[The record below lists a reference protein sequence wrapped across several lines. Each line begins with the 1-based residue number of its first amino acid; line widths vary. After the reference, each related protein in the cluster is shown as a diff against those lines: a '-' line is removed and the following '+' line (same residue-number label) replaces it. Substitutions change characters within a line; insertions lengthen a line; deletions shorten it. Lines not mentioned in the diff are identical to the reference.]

1 MSFINFLNY
10 KKYFGKSTDAQAARI
25 GHVNAVY
32 DALLLQLGD
41 PIETVTLDTSITNT
55 INVTS
60 KRILLTV
67 IDNISTIPTTY
78 TFVQPDLT
86 PNSIIKITL
95 VELSDNSGA
104 PFIFGY
110 ALSLVA
116 FDLQTG
122 SANLILA
129 VGDSLEIT
137 PDDTVKFFIEIIN
150 Q

>member
-10 KKYFGKSTDAQAARI
+10 KKYIGRSTDAQAARI

-41 PIETVTLDTSITNT
+41 PIQELTVGGSIAS
-55 INVTS
+55 IDATS

-67 IDNISTIPTTY
+67 EDNVSTIPMSY
-78 TFVQPDLT
+78 SLSQPDLT
-86 PNSIIKITL
+86 PNSIIKISL
-95 VELSDNSGA
+95 VQLADNSGA
-104 PFIFGY
+104 PIVWGY
-110 ALSLVA
+110 DLSLVA
-116 FDLQTG
+116 YEIQQG
-122 SANLILA
+122 SATLVLS
-129 VGDSLEIT
+129 VGGTAEIT

>member
-10 KKYFGKSTDAQAARI
+10 KKYIGRSTDAQAARI

-32 DALLLQLGD
+32 DALLLQLED
-41 PIETVTLDTSITNT
+41 PIETATVDTTIGNSIE
-55 INVTS
+55 VTS

-67 IDNISTIPTTY
+67 IDNVSSIPTTY
-78 TFVQPDLT
+78 SITQPDIT

-95 VELSDNSGA
+95 VELADDSGA
-104 PFIFGY
+104 PVIRGY

-116 FDLQTG
+116 FELQTG
-122 SANLILA
+122 SANLILS